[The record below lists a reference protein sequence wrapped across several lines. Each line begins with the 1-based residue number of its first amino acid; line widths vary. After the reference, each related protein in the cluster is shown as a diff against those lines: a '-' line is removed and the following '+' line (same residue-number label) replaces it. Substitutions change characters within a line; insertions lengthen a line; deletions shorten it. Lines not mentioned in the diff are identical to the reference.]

1 MLRAQDRLK
10 VTVESA
16 LVEIEKATG
25 LIGFIVIGGP
35 ELRCS
40 RNMMIMS

>member
-16 LVEIEKATG
+16 LAEIEKATG
-25 LIGFIVIGGP
+25 LVGFIVVGGP
-35 ELRCS
+35 EPRCDG
-40 RNMMIMS
+40 NMMIMS